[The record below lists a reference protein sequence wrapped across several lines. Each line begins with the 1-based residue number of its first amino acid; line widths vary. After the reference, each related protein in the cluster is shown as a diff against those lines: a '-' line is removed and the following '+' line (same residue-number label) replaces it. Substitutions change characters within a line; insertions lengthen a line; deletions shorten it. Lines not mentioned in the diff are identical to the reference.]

1 MASNSTTRPLPGKQP
16 LAREF
21 IVRHQRERI
30 AAALVEEIAERGY
43 RAVTVADLVKRAA
56 VSRNTFYETFSGKES
71 CLLEAQNLAISSAL
85 ERVIGAAGQAE
96 KWPDQVAAGLAAFL
110 DYVVENE
117 ALARAC
123 MIEGLAAGP
132 ASVSCHEEALQA
144 FASLFKLGRSVSP
157 YGEELPETM
166 EEALVGGIFWIVHQ
180 RLTGCSVEG
189 LERLLPEV
197 VEFALTPYIGAAAA
211 REFAGAKKLAS

>member
-1 MASNSTTRPLPGKQP
+1 MASDSTTRPLPGRQP

-30 AAALVEEIAERGY
+30 AAALVEEISERGY
-43 RAVTVADLVKRAA
+43 RAVTVADLVKRAG
-56 VSRNTFYETFSGKES
+56 VSRNTFYENFSGKES
-71 CLLEAQNLAISSAL
+71 CFLEAQNLAVSSAL
-85 ERVIGAAGQAE
+85 ERVVEAAGQTE
-96 KWPDQVAAGLAAFL
+96 RWPDQVAAGLAAFL

-132 ASVSCHEEALQA
+132 ASISCHEEALKT
-144 FASLFKLGRSVSP
+144 FASLFKLGRGVSP
-157 YGEELPETM
+157 YGKELPETM
-166 EEALVGGIFWIVHQ
+166 EEAIVGGIFWIVYE

-189 LERLLPEV
+189 LEQLLPEM
-197 VEFALTPYIGAAAA
+197 VEFALTPYLGAAAA
-211 REFAGAKKLAS
+211 RKFAAARKLAG